1 MAESQIAR
9 DLAKEY
15 NELSDKASLSADEKE
30 RLKNVSADL
39 VDIIPDLSKYIDD
52 ETGYL
57 DIQKE
62 SLDAVIQGYESLAQ
76 KQAAQEYLV
85 QAYKDQYEAQMNVN
99 KAQEEYQKT
108 LDDIIVKIH
117 NCLIRLK
124 N

>member
-1 MAESQIAR
+1 M
-9 DLAKEY
+9 AKEY

-85 QAYKDQYEAQMNVN
+85 QAYKDQYESANECD
-99 KAQEEYQKT
+99 KATGGISE
-108 LDDIIVKIH
+108 
-117 NCLIRLK
+117 NP
-124 N
+124 